1 MATPKHKNHC
11 PRDHEIY
18 YFDRT
23 VLSHYYYILTFSAW
37 YQGEEK
43 KIWKKNI
50 TFYSFKIQ
58 IKGPLKVEGGG
69 VMKFSF

>member
-23 VLSHYYYILTFSAW
+23 VLAHYDYILTFSAW

-43 KIWKKNI
+43 KMWNI
-50 TFYSFKIQ
+50 IFYSFNLQ
-58 IKGPLKVEGGG
+58 IKTPKSGGGGG
-69 VMKFSF
+69 V